1 MNHIST
7 TIKGTALAVA
17 FASTALAGSAIAA
30 DKSVKIYNWSD
41 YIAEDT
47 IPNFQTQTSVKV
59 TYDVF
64 DSNEVLE
71 AKVLSGQSGYDIV
84 VPTSD
89 YLARHIKAG
98 AYQKL
103 DKSKIPNWKNLD
115 TELLRNLENYD
126 PSNEYGVPYQWGT
139 TGIGYNVAK
148 VEEVLGKD
156 APTDSW
162 DLIFDPKY
170 SSKLKS
176 CGIAILDSGS
186 EVLPVV
192 LQYLKLDPNSKNKAD
207 YKKAQELMVGIRDN
221 VTYFHSS
228 RYISDLANGDICVAI
243 GWSGDV
249 FQAAARAE
257 EAENGVEVG
266 YSIPKE
272 GTAMWADMMAIP
284 KDAKNVEEAHQW
296 INYVLDAKVGADI
309 TNYVWYGSPN
319 EAAKQ
324 FIDPEILE
332 HPGIYPPEG
341 TNLFTFEVLPQKI
354 ERVMSRTWT
363 AIKTGQ

>member
-1 MNHIST
+1 MKYLNHT
-7 TIKGTALAVA
+7 LKGAVLATAVAGALA
-17 FASTALAGSAIAA
+17 SAPAISAE
-30 DKSVKIYNWSD
+30 KTVKIYNWSD

-47 IPNFQTQTSVKV
+47 IPKFQESTSIKV
-59 TYDVF
+59 SYDVF

-89 YLARHIKAG
+89 YLARHIKAQ

-103 DKSKIPNWKNLD
+103 DKSKIPNLKNLD
-115 TELLRNLENYD
+115 PDLMKNLENYD
-126 PSNEYGVPYQWGT
+126 PGNEYGIPYQWGT
-139 TGIGYNVAK
+139 TGIGYNVSK
-148 VEEVLGKD
+148 VTEVLGED

-186 EVLPVV
+186 EVLPLA
-192 LQYLKLDPNSKNKAD
+192 LQYLGLDPNSKKPAD
-207 YKKAQELMVGIRDN
+207 YKKAQELMSNIRDN
-221 VTYFHSS
+221 ITYFHSS

-257 EAENGVEVG
+257 EAENGVEIG

-284 KDAKNVEEAHQW
+284 RDAKNVEEAHQW
-296 INYVLDAKVGADI
+296 INYVLDPKVGADI

-319 EAAKQ
+319 LASKA

-332 HPGIYPPEG
+332 HPGIYPPAG
-341 TNLFTFEVLPQKI
+341 TKLFTFEVLPQKV
-354 ERVMSRTWT
+354 ERILGRTWT
-363 AIKTGQ
+363 AIKTGS